1 MSIRHLDALL
11 YPSSVAVI
19 GATDRPSSVGATV
32 WRNLRAGG
40 FAGPRYAVN
49 PHRSSLDGE
58 PVFASIQSLP
68 QTPELAIVCTPAD
81 TVADVIAQLGAKG
94 THAAVVLTAGL
105 SAAQKQNMLD
115 HARPHLLRI
124 CGPNCLGLLSPHARL
139 NASFSHIGAQPGSLA
154 FVSQSGALVTAVLDW
169 AQGRGI
175 GFSHCISLGE
185 HADVDFGDLLDF
197 LASDANTR
205 AVLLYVESLQAARK
219 FMSAARAAARNK
231 PVLVVKAGR
240 SALGQAAATSHTG
253 ALAGSDRVYDAA
265 IRRAGMLRVDT
276 LDDLF
281 VAAETL
287 AHFSGAVS
295 AARDESLARLTL
307 LTNGGGAGVLAAD
320 AAAQAGVALA
330 PLTADTLAAL
340 NAVLPKNWSH
350 ANPID
355 IIGDAPVDRYVQ
367 TLRQLLATPDAGTV
381 LFMHAPTAIVPSAD
395 IAAALLPLAQAAPGR
410 VMGCWLG
417 DAAVRAARVQ
427 FQNAGMACYDTP
439 EDAVR
444 AFSMLV
450 NYRSNQQQLLQTP
463 PAQRPQAT
471 LNLALV
477 QSTVDA
483 ALAAG
488 QTMLTEPQ
496 AKALLAACGVP
507 VVATQV
513 VAPTVDAAL
522 QAAQQTG
529 YPVVLKILSPQISH
543 KSDVGGVALDLADAA
558 ALRSACT
565 AMCQRVAQLRPD
577 ATVSGFTV
585 QAMVRRPHALE
596 LIVGSSVD
604 PLFGP
609 VLLFGQGGTAVEVL
623 ADRAIGLPPL
633 NAPLAQAMIAQTR
646 VARLLQGWRD
656 VPAADVEAIAQVLQ
670 ALSELL
676 ALEPR
681 IAEIDINPLLA
692 DAQGVLALDAR
703 VRVSALAPGGAA
715 KFAIPPYPTELCE
728 TWTWSG
734 RALTVRPIRPEDEA
748 QHLAFLQQLNADD
761 VRLRVFYSRRSIEHS
776 ELARLTQI
784 DYNREMAFI
793 ATALDK
799 QGEEETLAVVRATA
813 DPDNES
819 AEFGIIV
826 RSDLKGGGLGARLM
840 HKLIHYQRARG
851 TQSLVATVLNENTRM
866 LQLARELGFVFDG
879 QPAEPGVTHIQLP
892 LQHPTTSAGR

>member
-11 YPSSVAVI
+11 YPASVAVI
-19 GATDRPSSVGATV
+19 GATDRPASVGATV

-49 PHRSSLDGE
+49 PNRSSLDGE
-58 PVFASIQSLP
+58 PVFANIQSLP
-68 QTPELAIVCTPAD
+68 QAPELAIVCTPAPA
-81 TVADVIAQLGAKG
+81 VADVIAQLGAKG
-94 THAAVVLTAGL
+94 TQAAVVLTAGL
-105 SAAQKQNMLD
+105 SATQKQAMLD
-115 HARPHLLRI
+115 NARPHLLRI

-139 NASFSHIGAQPGSLA
+139 NASFSHIGAQPGGLA

-197 LASDANTR
+197 LASDAHTR

-219 FMSAARAAARNK
+219 FMSAARAAACNK

-240 SALGQAAATSHTG
+240 SALGQAAAASHTG

-287 AHFSGAVS
+287 AHFKGTVS
-295 AARDESLARLTL
+295 AAQTAGLDGLTL

-320 AAAQAGVALA
+320 AAALAGITLA
-330 PLTADTLAAL
+330 PLTANHVQAL
-340 NAVLPKNWSH
+340 NAVLPAHWSH

-355 IIGDAPVDRYVQ
+355 IIGDAPVERYVK
-367 TLRQLLATPDAGTV
+367 TLRLLLATPDTGTV

-395 IAAALLPLAQAAPGR
+395 IAAALLPVAQTAPGR
-410 VMGCWLG
+410 VLGCWLG
-417 DAAVRAARVQ
+417 DAAVRPARQQ
-427 FQNAGMACYDTP
+427 FQSAGIACYDTP
-439 EDAVR
+439 EEAVR

-450 NYRSNQQQLLQTP
+450 NYRHNQQQLLQTP

-471 LNLALV
+471 VNLPHVRAI
-477 QSTVDA
+477 VDA
-483 ALAAG
+483 ALASG
-488 QTMLTEPQ
+488 NEMLSEPQ

-513 VAPTVDAAL
+513 VAPDIEAVL
-522 QAAQQTG
+522 LAAQQSG

-543 KSDVGGVALDLADAA
+543 KSDVGGVALDLADEA
-558 ALRSACT
+558 ALRSACA
-565 AMCQRVAQLRPD
+565 AMLKRVAQGRPD
-577 ATVSGFTV
+577 ALVTGFTV
-585 QAMVRRPHALE
+585 QAMVRRPQALE
-596 LIVGSSVD
+596 LIVGCSVD
-604 PLFGP
+604 ALFGP

-633 NAPLAQAMIAQTR
+633 NAPLALAMIQQTR
-646 VARLLQGWRD
+646 IARLLHGWRD
-656 VPAADVEAIAQVLQ
+656 VPAVDMDALVAVLQ
-670 ALSELL
+670 AISELL

-692 DAQGVLALDAR
+692 DAQGVIALDAR
-703 VRVSALAPGGAA
+703 VRVCAAAPGGAA
-715 KFAIPPYPTELCE
+715 RFAITPYPNGLEE
-728 TWTWSG
+728 TWDWQG
-734 RALTVRPIRPEDEA
+734 QQLTVRPIRPEDEA
-748 QHLAFLQQLNADD
+748 QHLAFLHKLDRED
-761 VRLRVFYSRRSIEHS
+761 LRLRVFYSRRSIEHT

-784 DYNREMAFI
+784 DYSREMAFI
-793 ATALDK
+793 ATTTNAA
-799 QGEEETLAVVRATA
+799 GEQETLAVARAVT
-813 DPDNES
+813 DPDNQD

-826 RSDLKGGGLGARLM
+826 RSDLKGGGLGQRLM
-840 HKLIHYQRARG
+840 QKLIHYQRGRG
-851 TQSLVATVLNENTRM
+851 TQQMVATVLTENVRM
-866 LQLARELGFVFDG
+866 LQLASDLGFEVNP
-879 QPAEPGVTHIQLP
+879 QKQEPGVTHIQLA
-892 LQHPTTSAGR
+892 LQ

>member
-19 GATDRPSSVGATV
+19 GATDRPGSVGATV

-40 FAGPRYAVN
+40 FAGPRFAVN

-58 PVFASIQSLP
+58 PVFASIASLP
-68 QTPELAIVCTPAD
+68 QAPELAIVCTPAAA
-81 TVADVIAQLGAKG
+81 VAEVIAQLGAKG

-105 SAAQKQNMLD
+105 SAAQKQTMLD

-124 CGPNCLGLLSPHARL
+124 CGPNCLGLLSPHAQL
-139 NASFSHIGAQPGSLA
+139 NASFSHTGAMPGSVA

-197 LASDANTR
+197 LASDAHTR
-205 AVLLYVESLQAARK
+205 AVLLYVESLHAARK
-219 FMSAARAAARNK
+219 FMSAARGAARNK

-240 SALGQAAATSHTG
+240 SPLGQAAAASHTG

-276 LDDLF
+276 LHELLGA
-281 VAAETL
+281 VETL
-287 AHFSGAVS
+287 AHFRGTVS
-295 AARDESLARLTL
+295 AEPTPALDQLTL
-307 LTNGGGAGVLAAD
+307 LTNGGGAGVMAAD
-320 AAAQAGVALA
+320 AAAQAGITLA
-330 PLTADTLAAL
+330 PLSAESLQAL
-340 NAVLPKNWSH
+340 NAVLPAHWSH

-355 IIGDAPVDRYVQ
+355 IIGDAPVDRYVH
-367 TLRQLLATPDAGTV
+367 TLRQLLATPEAGTV
-381 LFMHAPTAIVPSAD
+381 LFMHAPTAIVPSAN
-395 IAAALLPLAQAAPGR
+395 IAAALLPVVRAAPER

-417 DAAVRAARVQ
+417 DAAVRPARQQ
-427 FQNAGMACYDTP
+427 FQSAGIACYDTP
-439 EDAVR
+439 EAAVR

-450 NYRSNQQQLLQTP
+450 NYRHNQRLLLQTP
-463 PAQRPQAT
+463 PAQRPQAP
-471 LNLALV
+471 LNV
-477 QSTVDA
+477 PQVRTIVDA
-483 ALAAG
+483 ALAQG
-488 QTMLTEPQ
+488 QEMLTEPQ
-496 AKALLAACGVP
+496 AKALLVACGVP

-513 VAPTVDAAL
+513 VAPTVHAAL
-522 QAAQQTG
+522 QAAAQTG

-543 KSDVGGVALDLADAA
+543 KSDVGGVALDLADEA
-558 ALRSACT
+558 ALRSACA
-565 AMCQRVAQLRPD
+565 AMLRRVAQLRPD

-585 QAMVRRPHALE
+585 QPMVRRPHALE

-633 NAPLAQAMIAQTR
+633 NAPLAHAMIGQTR

-656 VPAADVEAIAQVLQ
+656 VPAANVEAVAQVLQ
-670 ALSELL
+670 AMSELL
-676 ALEPR
+676 AVEPR

-692 DAQGVLALDAR
+692 DAQGVVALDAR
-703 VRVSALAPGGAA
+703 VRVSAAAPGGAA
-715 KFAIPPYPTELCE
+715 NFAIPPYPSELTE
-728 TWTWSG
+728 TWDWLG
-734 RALTVRPIRPEDEA
+734 RVLTVRPIRPEDEA
-748 QHLAFLQQLNADD
+748 QHLVFLQKLDAED

-793 ATALDK
+793 ATALDE
-799 QGEEETLAVVRATA
+799 QGQEETLAVVRAAA
-813 DPDNES
+813 DPDNEN
-819 AEFGIIV
+819 AEFGIVV

-840 HKLIHYQRARG
+840 RKLMDYLRARG
-851 TQSLVATVLNENTRM
+851 TQSLVATVLTENTRM
-866 LQLARELGFVFDG
+866 LHLVRELGFALSRS
-879 QPAEPGVTHIQLP
+879 PADPGVTHIQLP
-892 LQHPTTSAGR
+892 LQRAN